1 MRAQCRRA
9 PAAWPLKSSLCSDMG
24 PFSTI
29 HRFSTQHDMGYT
41 NSRPDWSQEILFDEH
56 FTLSSP
62 NCRRYGRRACRG
74 TSLELLPVLCL
85 PVLCLSCPVC
95 GQPRSSSAMT
105 WSQSSTAARAAGW
118 ECRAGEPA
126 RSARPAVA
134 SSAMTTNSSTATT
147 PRCSST
153 CGRTLMHCSGVHVDA
168 HVQAHACRT
177 HAACDRIVHAHAQV
191 IHVCTSWL

>member
-1 MRAQCRRA
+1 MLGSPHHLSQLSRRPRASPVSEMSCASARQKIICACTVSQSTCSVRAQCRRA

-41 NSRPDWSQEILFDEH
+41 NSRPDWSQETLFDEH

-95 GQPRSSSAMT
+95 GQPTSGSAMT
-105 WSQSSTAARAAGW
+105 
-118 ECRAGEPA
+118 
-126 RSARPAVA
+126 
-134 SSAMTTNSSTATT
+134 
-147 PRCSST
+147 
-153 CGRTLMHCSGVHVDA
+153 
-168 HVQAHACRT
+168 
-177 HAACDRIVHAHAQV
+177 
-191 IHVCTSWL
+191 